1 MDVSRLRAGEVL
13 AGIAGIA
20 LFAFM
25 FLDWF
30 GTSGPELPDVPGIE
44 NAPGVPEGLGG
55 GNTDAWESFGFIN
68 FVLLLT
74 AVSGVGV
81 AILAAMGS
89 RLNLPVPRGTAAVVL
104 GDVSALLILWKIFDP
119 PGDAD
124 LKVGVYLG
132 LAASLAIAL
141 GAYQAMRARGT
152 DILVRDSEGGD
163 GVRRF

>member
-1 MDVSRLRAGEVL
+1 MNLSRLRAGEVL

-30 GTSGPELPDVPGIE
+30 GTSGPELPEVPGIE
-44 NAPGVPEGLGG
+44 NAPGVPPGLGG
-55 GNTDAWESFGFIN
+55 DT
-68 FVLLLT
+68 
-74 AVSGVGV
+74 V

-89 RLNLPVPRGTAAVVL
+89 RLNLPVPRGSLAIVL
-104 GDVSALLILWKIFDP
+104 GEVSAVLILWKIFDP

-124 LKVGVYLG
+124 LKIGVYLG

-141 GAYQAMRARGT
+141 GAYLAMRDRGT
-152 DILVRDSEGGD
+152 DVLVPEGEPG
-163 GVRRF
+163 GGRRL